1 MGIFLIILCLAIIFA
16 SINKMIEN
24 SAEKSPA
31 EKQQEWI
38 KEFVD
43 TTPLDEIYPV
53 SGSKFDKISFGSDKV
68 ADALGI
74 DTYEAA
80 KLLHAELSRRE
91 FPHEAPPEIQRRVD
105 CRIKE
110 DLERWKNQIHEYA
123 DTVPPDEYNDPV
135 MSLEHQKEIVK
146 RFSVPKRISGT
157 FWRDELYTRSDAHKQ
172 DMERK
177 RRIQEETACYQ
188 HLTFKVVGVTFKN
201 GRRSRQ
207 TILRQIRFQDPPY
220 DETPEIWLQQYEYE
234 GEPAFSVW
242 ANDEQVGN
250 IGRGDIPQLLGL
262 WDQYDAVTDFSVY
275 GGGEGRSYGMEI
287 TVRFKKKAGE

>member
-1 MGIFLIILCLAIIFA
+1 MGIFFTIAFFLALIIV
-16 SINKMIEN
+16 SIDQMIKNHKKKDSER
-24 SAEKSPA
+24 KR
-31 EKQQEWI
+31 QEWI

-53 SGSKFDKISFGSDKV
+53 GGASNDKISFGSDKV

-74 DTYEAA
+74 STYDAYQ
-80 KLLHAELSRRE
+80 LLNIELSRRG
-91 FPHEAPPEIQRRVD
+91 FPHSAPPKIQERVD
-105 CRIKE
+105 LRIKE

-123 DTVPPDEYNDPV
+123 DSIPPSDREDPLK
-135 MSLEHQKEIVK
+135 SLDYEKEIVW
-146 RFSVPKRISGT
+146 RFSIPKRIST
-157 FWRDELYTRSDAHKQ
+157 MLWHDELYMRSDAYKQ
-172 DMERK
+172 LQERK
-177 RRIQEETACYQ
+177 RRIAEENARYQ
-188 HLTFKVVGVTFKN
+188 SFTFKVVGVTFKN

-220 DETPEIWLQQYEYE
+220 DSKPQIHLEQYEYE

-250 IGRGDIPQLLGL
+250 IGKGDIPRLLRM
-262 WDQYDAVTDFSVY
+262 WEQYDSVSDFSVY

-287 TVRFKKKAGE
+287 TVRFTK